1 VDTAIGARHAPSEV
15 SDLVKKRR
23 SFTKEFKVQSVRL
36 VIDQGRTIAD
46 VARSLGVG
54 EGVLSQWKKNYA
66 ALASDAFPG
75 NGKRTPHD
83 DEVWQLKKKLS
94 RAEQERDILK
104 KALAYFA
111 TDPK

>member
-1 VDTAIGARHAPSEV
+1 MA
-15 SDLVKKRR
+15 KKRR
-23 SFTKEFKVQSVRL
+23 NYTKEFKVEAVRL

-54 EGVLSQWKKNYA
+54 EGVVSQWKQNYVKLRA
-66 ALASDAFPG
+66 EAFPG
-75 NGKRTPHD
+75 NGKRTAHD
-83 DEVWQLKKKLS
+83 DEVWQLKKKLA

-111 TDPK
+111 IEPR

>member
-1 VDTAIGARHAPSEV
+1 MA
-15 SDLVKKRR
+15 KKRR
-23 SFTKEFKVQSVRL
+23 QFTKEFKVESVRL
-36 VIDQGRTIAD
+36 IIDQGRSIAD

-54 EGVLSQWKKNYA
+54 EGVLSQWKRNYA
-66 ALASDAFPG
+66 KLSTEAFPG
-75 NGKRTPHD
+75 QGKRTAHD

-111 TDPK
+111 SEPK